1 MSEKIAKTET
11 NQNMGSNGIEIDLL
25 RIWNAVC
32 RKLWMIVLATVIGGI
47 IAFVWTV
54 FLITPQYNSS
64 ALFYVNNNV
73 SLGGTSVSI
82 SSADISAS
90 KSLVDSYLV
99 ILQSRGT
106 LNDVIDYAGVDH
118 TYSEIRKMISA
129 SDVND
134 TEIFEVV
141 VTSPDPQEAEQIANA
156 IAYILPKRISS
167 IIEGSSAKV
176 VDYAVVPSTP
186 SSPSLTRN
194 TILGVVLAM
203 VLSTAM
209 IVVREIF
216 DVTIK
221 TEEDITRM
229 CDYPVLASVPDMGT
243 DTKSGSYYGYG
254 QKKARIKDPRQE
266 PVIIGSGISF
276 AASEAYKL
284 LRMKIQYSF
293 TNDSQCRIIAVS
305 SAMAGEGKSVSAAN
319 LANTLAQ
326 FGAKVLLV
334 DCDMRRPTVAEKLKL
349 RKEVGLSDFL
359 TGTMDV
365 NNLFQYYCAS
375 ESDAPFYVVSA
386 GPNPPN
392 PVELLSSPKMGALM
406 TTLRSHFNYV
416 ILDMPPI
423 GEVSD
428 ALAAAHLADGL
439 MLVVRQNYCNTIMLK
454 DALRQFEFVGT
465 KILGVVV
472 NCAEADQKHKYN
484 KYYRYNKYRGYG
496 YYRPTSKK
504 GGNYQKPKGT
514 K

>member
-1 MSEKIAKTET
+1 MSEKMAKTET
-11 NQNMGSNGIEIDLL
+11 SQSAGSNGIEIDLL

-32 RKLWMIVLATVIGGI
+32 RRIWMIVLVTVIGGI

-73 SLGGTSVSI
+73 SLGSTSVSI
-82 SSADISAS
+82 TSADISAS

-129 SDVND
+129 SDVNE

-141 VTSPDPQEAEQIANA
+141 VTSPNPQEAEQIANA
-156 IAYILPKRISS
+156 IAHILPKRISS

-203 VLSTAM
+203 ILSTAM

-221 TEEDITRM
+221 AEEDVTRL
-229 CDYPVLASVPDMGT
+229 CNYPVLAAVPDMGLDSKT
-243 DTKSGSYYGYG
+243 GSYYGYG
-254 QKKARIKDPRQE
+254 QKKSGVKDKQE
-266 PVIIGSGISF
+266 PITIGSGISF

-293 TNDSQCRIIAVS
+293 TNDSQCRVIAVS

-326 FGAKVLLV
+326 FGAKVLLI

-349 RKEVGLSDFL
+349 RKEIGLSDFL

-365 NNLFQYYCAS
+365 NNLFQYYCAN
-375 ESDAPFYVVSA
+375 ETDAPFYVVSA

-406 TTLRSHFNYV
+406 TTLRTHYNYV

-428 ALAAAHLADGL
+428 ALAAANLADGL
-439 MLVVRQNYCNTIMLK
+439 LVVVRQDFCNTLALK
-454 DALRQFEFVGT
+454 DALRQFEFVGA
-465 KILGVVV
+465 KILGVVM
-472 NCAEADQKHKYN
+472 NCADGDRKRRYN
-484 KYYRYNKYRGYG
+484 RYYRYYYRYKGYG
-496 YYRPTSKK
+496 YYRSAYKK
-504 GGNYQKPKGT
+504 GAYYQKPKET